1 MVRKHSRGQVA
12 QTAVRPR
19 SVVMVAPPV
28 GDAADLLEAVED
40 LTIQQF
46 VAELG
51 VEALAVTVLP
61 G

>member
-1 MVRKHSRGQVA
+1 MWALGIVVA
-12 QTAVRPR
+12 
-19 SVVMVAPPV
+19 APTLDDDPCL
-28 GDAADLLEAVED
+28 GEAVED